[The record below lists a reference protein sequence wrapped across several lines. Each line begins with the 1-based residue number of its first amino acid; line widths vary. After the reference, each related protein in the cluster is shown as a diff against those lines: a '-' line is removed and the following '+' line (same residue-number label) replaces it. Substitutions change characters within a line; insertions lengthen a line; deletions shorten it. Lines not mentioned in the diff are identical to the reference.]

1 MTLPT
6 SGVISLADI
15 QTEFGGANPISIN
28 EYYAGGTYVA
38 SGTSGTNG
46 AVPSSGQI
54 SFSQFYG
61 TSSGP
66 TVNFVNSD
74 VLADSLLPDPAQV
87 TYEINANGTV
97 VETIEDSGGTVTN
110 SYSWVTP
117 ANGASQFECYASL
130 ASGSISSGLTNSWLS
145 GSSNQTWSTTQ
156 ASTGTTTGILN
167 FQVRKI
173 GTMTVLDT
181 WTVTLTA
188 SASG

>member
-66 TVNFVNSD
+66 VVNFVDSS
-74 VLADSLLPDPAQV
+74 LSADSILPDNATV
-87 TYEINANGTV
+87 TYSINANGTV
-97 VETIEDSGGTVTN
+97 VETIEASAGTSSN
-110 SYSWVTP
+110 SYNWVTP
-117 ANGASQFECYASL
+117 ANGASQFECYASI
-130 ASGSISSGLTNSWLS
+130 ASGTISSGLTNVWLTA
-145 GSSNQTWSTTQ
+145 SSDQSWSTTRT
-156 ASTGTTTGILN
+156 SSGTTSGVLN
-167 FQVRKI
+167 FQVRKT
-173 GTMTVLDT
+173 GNTTVLDT

-188 SASG
+188 SAGG